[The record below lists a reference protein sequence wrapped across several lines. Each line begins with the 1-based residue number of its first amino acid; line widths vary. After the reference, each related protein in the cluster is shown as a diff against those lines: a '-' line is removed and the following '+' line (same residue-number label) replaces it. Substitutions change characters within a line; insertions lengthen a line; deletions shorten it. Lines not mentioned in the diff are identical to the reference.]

1 MTSNIAARSV
11 RTSTLL
17 CVLAVAACGG
27 GGGGGG
33 GNGTNGNGAPS
44 FSLSQT
50 SISAQDATT
59 STSSKTIVIDYTI
72 TNAKQLLSSGFLVT
86 AAVPSGPPVEYSVA
100 SSTGTSL
107 DGNTTSG
114 TITIQLWS
122 ANVLGAGSFGG
133 NVVFSICH
141 NPATSAG
148 CAQAVAGSPTS
159 IPVTFTVTGA
169 ARSAATATLSVSSI
183 SLEAPSSAT
192 TGPSTSAPTLSLS
205 ALIPGPY
212 VTYSQ
217 PAKGFVAAVTY
228 TPLNDQTGNL
238 TIAYAPPGTLA
249 PGTYSES
256 LTINV
261 CSDQQCNRPI
271 ASSPIVLPVT
281 YTVTAGAGINYV
293 AQTVPILTNDIAWSA
308 AQSKIYAVV
317 SQFSATDPKTLV
329 EIDPTSAT
337 ITRSLALGGNPR
349 VLSVSDDGAYAYIG
363 FTDQNIVERVAL
375 TTFNK
380 DIVINLGA
388 TAGSVPIYAGYLAA
402 IPSAPHSVVVST
414 YANALGL
421 SDNNSE
427 GVFVYD
433 DGVSRGNPFGA
444 TNAGQ
449 QLNSIAFDTT
459 GSTLYAIEPN
469 YENLYILRVGSTGL
483 SQSAA
488 VNLGQIGFGGYVSF
502 ANGMLYDFHT
512 QALNTMTGTITG
524 SFLAPGSFLSAAIS
538 LDTALNRAFVFFF
551 DHPSNNGEWTIET
564 FNLSTMKP
572 IALARTNGIVGPN
585 QAYTVVNERIVRW
598 GPNGLAINGELG
610 VQILHGSFVTQ

>member
-1 MTSNIAARSV
+1 
-11 RTSTLL
+11 
-17 CVLAVAACGG
+17 
-27 GGGGGG
+27 
-33 GNGTNGNGAPS
+33 
-44 FSLSQT
+44 
-50 SISAQDATT
+50 
-59 STSSKTIVIDYTI
+59 
-72 TNAKQLLSSGFLVT
+72 
-86 AAVPSGPPVEYSVA
+86 
-100 SSTGTSL
+100 
-107 DGNTTSG
+107 
-114 TITIQLWS
+114 
-122 ANVLGAGSFGG
+122 
-133 NVVFSICH
+133 
-141 NPATSAG
+141 
-148 CAQAVAGSPTS
+148 
-159 IPVTFTVTGA
+159 
-169 ARSAATATLSVSSI
+169 
-183 SLEAPSSAT
+183 
-192 TGPSTSAPTLSLS
+192 
-205 ALIPGPY
+205 
-212 VTYSQ
+212 
-217 PAKGFVAAVTY
+217 
-228 TPLNDQTGNL
+228 
-238 TIAYAPPGTLA
+238 
-249 PGTYSES
+249 
-256 LTINV
+256 
-261 CSDQQCNRPI
+261 
-271 ASSPIVLPVT
+271 
-281 YTVTAGAGINYV
+281 VTAGAGINYV

-337 ITRSLALGGNPR
+337 ITRTLALEGNPR